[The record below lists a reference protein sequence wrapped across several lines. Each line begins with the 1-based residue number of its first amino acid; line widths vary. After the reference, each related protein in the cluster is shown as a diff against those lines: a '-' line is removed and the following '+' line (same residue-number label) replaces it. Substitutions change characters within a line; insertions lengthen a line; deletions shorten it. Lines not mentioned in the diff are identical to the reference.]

1 MIRKAVA
8 VVWTSVFIAYF
19 SYIRTGRFSVIELL
33 LTAGICTL
41 MAVPGGGAG
50 FGKGFVPL
58 RGMIKSQAF
67 CMVSYQTK
75 LF

>member
-41 MAVPGGGAG
+41 MAVLGGG
-50 FGKGFVPL
+50 
-58 RGMIKSQAF
+58 QASEK
-67 CMVSYQTK
+67 VSS
-75 LF
+75 LCVG